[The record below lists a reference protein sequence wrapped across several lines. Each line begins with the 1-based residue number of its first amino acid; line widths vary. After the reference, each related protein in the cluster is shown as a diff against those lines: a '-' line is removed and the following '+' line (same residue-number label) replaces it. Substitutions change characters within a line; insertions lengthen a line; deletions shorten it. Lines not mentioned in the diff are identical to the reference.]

1 VYVRLRRYDTY
12 VPKLTLSV
20 DGKVVARAKRYAARQ
35 GTSVSRLVEEYLGLL
50 GGPAARIEDLPP
62 VTRRL
67 AGVLKGAR
75 HGREDHKRHL
85 ERRYR

>member
-1 VYVRLRRYDTY
+1 M
-12 VPKLTLSV
+12 PKLTLSV
-20 DGKVVARAKRYAARQ
+20 DAGVVAQAKEYAARR

-50 GGPAARIEDLPP
+50 AEAGTGNAELPP

-75 HGREDHKRHL
+75 HGREDYRRHL

>member
-1 VYVRLRRYDTY
+1 MQ
-12 VPKLTLSV
+12 KLTLSV
-20 DGKVVARAKRYAARQ
+20 NAEVVAQAKAYAARQ

-50 GGPAARIEDLPP
+50 GRAGTDDAELPP

-75 HGREDHKRHL
+75 HGREDHQRHL

>member
-1 VYVRLRRYDTY
+1 M
-12 VPKLTLSV
+12 PKLTLSV
-20 DGKVVARAKRYAARQ
+20 DAQVVAQAKEYAARQ

-50 GGPAARIEDLPP
+50 GRARTGEPQLPP

-75 HGREDHKRHL
+75 LGREDHRRYL

>member
-1 VYVRLRRYDTY
+1 M
-12 VPKLTLSV
+12 PKLTLSV
-20 DGKVVARAKRYAARQ
+20 DRGVIADAKRYAARR
-35 GTSVSRLVEEYLGLL
+35 GTSVSRLVEEYLGRL
-50 GGPAARIEDLPP
+50 GAEEPQDDLPP

-75 HGREDHKRHL
+75 SDRATYRRHL